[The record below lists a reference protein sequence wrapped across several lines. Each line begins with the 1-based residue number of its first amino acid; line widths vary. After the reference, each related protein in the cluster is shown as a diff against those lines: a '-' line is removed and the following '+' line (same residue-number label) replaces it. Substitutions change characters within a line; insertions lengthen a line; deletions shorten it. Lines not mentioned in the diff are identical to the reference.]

1 MQPLS
6 APKSDLLFLPY
17 LFHLECN
24 HHPER
29 LSDNVI
35 LRREPKNLEILRAA
49 QDDNYSLRGACPELA
64 EGLRMTVAGIRLV
77 VGQPLPF
84 VFVRK
89 KCKTSGTKF
98 A

>member
-6 APKSDLLFLPY
+6 APIPDLLFLPNLIY
-17 LFHLECN
+17 LKFDQYSK
-24 HHPER
+24 R

-49 QDDNYSLRGACPELA
+49 QDDNYGVCS
-64 EGLRMTVAGIRLV
+64 V
-77 VGQPLPF
+77 VGLLLPF
-84 VFVRK
+84 ISVRK
-89 KCKTSGTKF
+89 KCNTSGMKF